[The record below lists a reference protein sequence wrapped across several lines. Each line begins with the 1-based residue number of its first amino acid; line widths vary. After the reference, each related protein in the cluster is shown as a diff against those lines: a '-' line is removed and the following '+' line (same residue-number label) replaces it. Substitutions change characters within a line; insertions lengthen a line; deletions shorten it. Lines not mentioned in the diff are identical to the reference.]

1 MSVMATTCAP
11 NAPTT
16 GAQWDEAKEVRVKL
30 IQPDEQIELDADAR
44 KGGPGH
50 YIVDGA
56 VFSTGG
62 TWEVQIAARV
72 SEFDEYAKTIEVPIR

>member
-1 MSVMATTCAP
+1 MHLYLLE
-11 NAPTT
+11 PTT
-16 GAQWDEAKEVRVKL
+16 GAQWDKAKEVRVKL
-30 IQPDEQIELDADAR
+30 VQPEKKIELGVDAS

-56 VFSTGG
+56 VFSTDG
-62 TWEVQIAARV
+62 TWEVQIATRV